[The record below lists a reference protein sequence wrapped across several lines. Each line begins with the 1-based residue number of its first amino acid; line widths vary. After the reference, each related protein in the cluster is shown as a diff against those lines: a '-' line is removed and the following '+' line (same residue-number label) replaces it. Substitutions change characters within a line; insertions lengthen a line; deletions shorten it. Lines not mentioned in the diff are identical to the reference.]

1 MRAQVNPFPA
11 VMPSM
16 KKRLLPLGIKNQT
29 KTELPALIALE
40 AIGQSWFS
48 ESHRSDLLAIG
59 LVAQILAEEGS
70 FIHMIAGE
78 LIGFLQAGE
87 LNIDEVR
94 PVVMDITAWLQ
105 VQPNGRIDEAIEQL
119 MRQQSGSTE

>member
-1 MRAQVNPFPA
+1 
-11 VMPSM
+11 M

-29 KTELPALIALE
+29 KTELPALVALE

-48 ESHRSDLLAIG
+48 ESHRTDLLAIG
-59 LVAQILAEEGS
+59 LVSQILAAEGS
-70 FIHMIAGE
+70 YIHLIAGE
-78 LIGFLQAGE
+78 LVSFLGAGE

-105 VQPNGRIDEAIEQL
+105 VQPNGRVDEAIEQL
-119 MRQQSGSTE
+119 LRQEARSAK

>member
-1 MRAQVNPFPA
+1 
-11 VMPSM
+11 M

-78 LIGFLQAGE
+78 LIAFLQAGE
-87 LNIDEVR
+87 LNIDEAR

-119 MRQQSGSTE
+119 MRQQSGSTELVKPA